1 MSSKGKKTPSRTP
14 RSSPKAK
21 TPTIMS
27 IGETISDTL
36 AAAKEALPAGG
47 ISTLGLKPEDIQVV
61 IDFPNILRGILIIGA
76 VIAYVL
82 CLVLFL
88 VGHTGSKNKVD
99 AAFPGKINDYFFSP
113 WFVVILLTASIA
125 GFMYILFAINSFSF
139 FFVVAAFAYL
149 FSLVMLFVKLYYDV
163 ALYSSAVQI
172 YSFIIFVDVF
182 IFGMVVTQATNNFIF
197 SLFALV
203 PTLVFIGFCLYNGGI
218 LNG

>member
-27 IGETISDTL
+27 IGESIGDTL

-47 ISTLGLKPEDIQVV
+47 IATLGLKTEDVQVI
-61 IDFPNILRGILIIGA
+61 IDFPNVLRGILIIGA
-76 VIAYVL
+76 VIVYVL
-82 CLVLFL
+82 CLVLYL
-88 VGHTGSKNKVD
+88 AGRNGSKDKVD

-113 WFVVILLTASIA
+113 WFVVIFLTASIA

-139 FFVVAAFAYL
+139 FFVIAAFTYL
-149 FSLVMLFVKLYYDV
+149 ISLVMLFVKLYYDV

-172 YSFIIFVDVF
+172 YSFIIFVDIFV
-182 IFGMVVTQATNNFIF
+182 FGMVVTQATNNFIF
-197 SLFALV
+197 SLAALV
-203 PTLVFIGFCLYNGGI
+203 PTLVFTGFCLYNGGI